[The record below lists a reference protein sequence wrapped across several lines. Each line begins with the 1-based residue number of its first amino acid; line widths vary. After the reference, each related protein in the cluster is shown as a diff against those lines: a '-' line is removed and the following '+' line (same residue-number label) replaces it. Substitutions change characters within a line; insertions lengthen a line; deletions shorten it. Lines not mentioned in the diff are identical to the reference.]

1 MRLNLW
7 TCWISPVLN
16 IEGIMN
22 LRTRRG
28 RGETRVFTDSLN
40 DIMFFLMLFF
50 LLASAVANPQVVKLL
65 LPRSAAGEQSVAK
78 KTITVSVTQ
87 DLKYYLDKEEIPLEN
102 LLPSLQAAMQPGEE
116 LTIMLYA
123 DSSVPIQNVISV
135 MDVANKLKI
144 RLVLAT
150 EPLAN

>member
-1 MRLNLW
+1 
-7 TCWISPVLN
+7 
-16 IEGIMN
+16 
-22 LRTRRG
+22 
-28 RGETRVFTDSLN
+28 
-40 DIMFFLMLFF
+40 MLFF

-102 LLPSLQAAMQPGEE
+102 LLPTLQATMQPGEE

-150 EPLAN
+150 EPVAN

>member
-1 MRLNLW
+1 
-7 TCWISPVLN
+7 
-16 IEGIMN
+16 MN
-22 LRTRRG
+22 LRAKRNKS
-28 RGETRVFTDSLN
+28 EIRVFTDSLN

-65 LPRSAAGEQSVAK
+65 LPRSSAGEQSVAK

-87 DLKYYLDKEEIPLEN
+87 DLKYYLDKQEVPYEN
-102 LLPSLQAAMQPGEE
+102 LLNAIQGYVQPGEE
-116 LTIMLYA
+116 LTVMLYA
-123 DSSVPIQNVISV
+123 DSTVPIQNVISV

-150 EPLAN
+150 EPLRE